1 MTESEV
7 GLENAFC
14 VSVMHMVDPS
24 TFWIT
29 EPLGENMSVARQE
42 LQHLEERLA
51 GHFRRSYSSQKG
63 NYTPDEEELVAVQHP
78 ETGRWHR
85 AEVGCVLHMSRGF
98 VYDVFLVDHGQS
110 LQVRSSAIREL
121 PGTCRSL
128 DYQAFQI
135 VLYGIVPTTVEMDY
149 DDMKMKRKVNNCW
162 TAAAFRFVK
171 TLLDES
177 VCCWVTYQSGN
188 ERKIC
193 GDLHIKLPTRI
204 ISLSSEL
211 CNKQYALLSEELF
224 VEALTTTK
232 NAKQSLFGKI
242 TSLQSPVDSF
252 DGSNKSTSPLSSQ
265 NDTTESSKHR
275 HIKDYI
281 REHNEQQARRE
292 NETVK
297 RIENWRRNIISSP
310 TNVEDYKDSFQDD
323 ESDNETPIGRGIS
336 SQRRKRREATPG
348 QNFSS
353 SKLEDSLNTSSSS
366 ETQSADESK
375 VSSMLDLLDLLSP
388 QSTNSPSAV
397 SQPSFGNTNT
407 SPSPVTY
414 LPAGTNIAN
423 CQQLM
428 APKNKTN
435 KSKANGTLNY
445 SFKCEKMSNQQK
457 HSTILDKPIFNGS
470 NIQTKKVHSP
480 VVNNSEFS
488 ERVTVKTEQRTLSLS
503 QFVQEKRNRTS
514 ENNRSK
520 IETNGS
526 VRSVVAEEEKPSHS
540 SNFIQDI
547 VNSVVK
553 TTQSKRQVLLDDI
566 KKTSLPA
573 DSIPEMKAVLPQV
586 ALKAL
591 LKRESSVNNVQQ
603 STPTNSAAG
612 LLPALSASSQLP
624 KLSAGHKI
632 ANRIQMSRI
641 LIHGNMGTRPIQSIA
656 EANFPKEIH
665 QALGKM
671 DFKNP
676 MRIQMYAWPAIM
688 RGHYTLL
695 VGPSQCGKTLS
706 YIVPLVSFM
715 HTPDIYSELQEGN
728 GPLVLVLCSNS
739 KSAHFIYDTCCK
751 LVALS
756 NLPDVQVQ
764 IAYGGGRE
772 QELKD
777 VLANGC
783 KILISTPRCFLR
795 LLQCSRHITN
805 VDRLAH
811 LVLDEVDVIA
821 NKFLPELKEILMVCK
836 KMLVQRAK
844 VTLPVQLIAASEK
857 WCPAVDQFSQY
868 ISQNFLV
875 CISGYLEA
883 AVYAKLRPKL
893 HVLSAA
899 DKPQVTL
906 EILDGHQGLYKTV
919 IICQTPAEVEEVV
932 PFLKSQ
938 CYQVLV
944 AHENMNS
951 YSNSEVRHCWKS
963 AIVPGAY
970 PVLVCTDDVL
980 PELDVCDALWLIHY
994 SLPQTKT
1001 GFGYRFSCLMNNYNN
1016 MFQKRA
1022 ENADSPEC
1030 TVHIFAD
1037 KDKNTKEL
1045 PEIVQFLKRLSVPI
1059 APDIEVKTVEIMQ
1072 QKEIGKCNAPLCYFV
1087 KAFGECMKRTSC
1099 ASRHVI
1105 LDSVDKSIN
1114 FPTCGEVKVKI
1125 LHVHNASHFS
1135 VRLLEHTDSTGNF
1148 VHIPDEYFSIC
1159 MTIYKHYSDEINRR
1173 LHGIPKIGDV
1183 CSVESKLNI
1192 YQRVEVT
1199 DIVKEDSS
1207 SIPEEVRVKFL
1218 DEGPYTTVKVFQLIA
1233 LPEELQHLPP
1243 QVVDVFLCN
1252 VMPCDLDTEWSETAN
1267 FRITDWIN
1275 KINKQEEEGKY
1286 LVGKIMLSAKN
1297 TLWLDP
1303 LECRSYLSSVDTQV
1317 MEFSL
1322 SKELVKC
1329 KLAVSNPDHLTKLYE
1344 LCRMGKLAIPNYE
1357 KVPAV
1362 KKMEPKTPAL
1372 PPPQW
1377 AYLDKETYQQVNF
1390 VFADSPQHF
1399 FVRQNKFHDSFQRLV
1414 NELQKCEKTK
1424 PKDFHLAKGV
1434 CCLGKFPEDGMWYRA
1449 QVLQML
1455 QGDRV
1460 SLFFVDHGDSA
1471 TVGMDDIAPITEK
1484 FITKLPFQAIEC
1496 SMAGITPADGDTWS
1510 EEAIDAL
1517 YDFTDSI
1524 IPFAKVFDAM
1534 PAKCTG
1540 GKMYKVLLIDTSTN
1554 VDIVLNKLFI
1564 EKNLARTVESEQ
1576 YWEGLSLV
1584 RKEEEEESDDDDSKD
1599 PDTEPNTQIVKLS
1612 DLDKVE
1618 SLPKTDMGDEN
1629 LNSFEDEGY
1638 DFQIDDMREFLLDM
1652 MGLNRK
1658 ESEPLPSIRPTP
1670 DSPDANSDIS
1680 EDTLTDVES
1689 EETDHEP
1696 ECIPSIISKTR
1707 IPQVLWLQD
1716 DCTVDL
1722 RIKLAGVKEY
1732 YLGWDINHTQFSTKM
1747 EKDIYEV
1754 TLDLYGPINVS
1765 SVRHE
1770 AKGLFVQIKMEK
1782 VVAGFQWPRLLRSR
1796 CKHPWLK
1803 LDIERYR
1810 GEGESD
1816 EEDVPKSNKATEELC
1831 SSDEKADISETAVT
1845 KSETILPDILVQC
1858 SDDDDN
1864 DSGSDVFE
1872 PNDGPYDP
1880 FDPLN

>member
-1 MTESEV
+1 
-7 GLENAFC
+7 
-14 VSVMHMVDPS
+14 
-24 TFWIT
+24 
-29 EPLGENMSVARQE
+29 
-42 LQHLEERLA
+42 
-51 GHFRRSYSSQKG
+51 
-63 NYTPDEEELVAVQHP
+63 
-78 ETGRWHR
+78 
-85 AEVGCVLHMSRGF
+85 
-98 VYDVFLVDHGQS
+98 
-110 LQVRSSAIREL
+110 
-121 PGTCRSL
+121 
-128 DYQAFQI
+128 
-135 VLYGIVPTTVEMDY
+135 
-149 DDMKMKRKVNNCW
+149 
-162 TAAAFRFVK
+162 
-171 TLLDES
+171 
-177 VCCWVTYQSGN
+177 
-188 ERKIC
+188 
-193 GDLHIKLPTRI
+193 
-204 ISLSSEL
+204 
-211 CNKQYALLSEELF
+211 
-224 VEALTTTK
+224 
-232 NAKQSLFGKI
+232 
-242 TSLQSPVDSF
+242 
-252 DGSNKSTSPLSSQ
+252 
-265 NDTTESSKHR
+265 
-275 HIKDYI
+275 
-281 REHNEQQARRE
+281 
-292 NETVK
+292 
-297 RIENWRRNIISSP
+297 
-310 TNVEDYKDSFQDD
+310 
-323 ESDNETPIGRGIS
+323 
-336 SQRRKRREATPG
+336 
-348 QNFSS
+348 
-353 SKLEDSLNTSSSS
+353 
-366 ETQSADESK
+366 
-375 VSSMLDLLDLLSP
+375 
-388 QSTNSPSAV
+388 
-397 SQPSFGNTNT
+397 
-407 SPSPVTY
+407 
-414 LPAGTNIAN
+414 
-423 CQQLM
+423 
-428 APKNKTN
+428 
-435 KSKANGTLNY
+435 
-445 SFKCEKMSNQQK
+445 
-457 HSTILDKPIFNGS
+457 
-470 NIQTKKVHSP
+470 
-480 VVNNSEFS
+480 
-488 ERVTVKTEQRTLSLS
+488 
-503 QFVQEKRNRTS
+503 
-514 ENNRSK
+514 
-520 IETNGS
+520 
-526 VRSVVAEEEKPSHS
+526 
-540 SNFIQDI
+540 
-547 VNSVVK
+547 
-553 TTQSKRQVLLDDI
+553 
-566 KKTSLPA
+566 
-573 DSIPEMKAVLPQV
+573 
-586 ALKAL
+586 
-591 LKRESSVNNVQQ
+591 
-603 STPTNSAAG
+603 

-715 HTPDIYSELQEGN
+715 LTPDIYSELQEGN

-811 LVLDEVDVIA
+811 LVLDEVDIIA
-821 NKFLPELKEILMVCK
+821 NKFLPEVCLKEILMVCK

-844 VTLPVQLIAASEK
+844 VTIPVQLIAASEK

-906 EILDGHQGLYKTV
+906 
-919 IICQTPAEVEEVV
+919 
-932 PFLKSQ
+932 
-938 CYQVLV
+938 
-944 AHENMNS
+944 
-951 YSNSEVRHCWKS
+951 EVRHCWKS

-1016 MFQKRA
+1016 MFRKRA

-1059 APDIEVKTVEIMQ
+1059 APDIEVKTVNISKLSLTTAMSLFHAVITPIASYGIELIWEKLTNNDLTKLENVKARFLKRVLGVGKQSPTRIVYVLAKESFFIEDLRLELMLPSTGPYQAHLETRRRKQEDIDPDFYCTSAMTDRKWTETCQDQRHVEIMQ

-1357 KVPAV
+1357 KGENSRIHHA
-1362 KKMEPKTPAL
+1362 
-1372 PPPQW
+1372 
-1377 AYLDKETYQQVNF
+1377 
-1390 VFADSPQHF
+1390 
-1399 FVRQNKFHDSFQRLV
+1399 R
-1414 NELQKCEKTK
+1414 
-1424 PKDFHLAKGV
+1424 
-1434 CCLGKFPEDGMWYRA
+1434 GM
-1449 QVLQML
+1449 L
-1455 QGDRV
+1455 
-1460 SLFFVDHGDSA
+1460 
-1471 TVGMDDIAPITEK
+1471 
-1484 FITKLPFQAIEC
+1484 
-1496 SMAGITPADGDTWS
+1496 
-1510 EEAIDAL
+1510 
-1517 YDFTDSI
+1517 
-1524 IPFAKVFDAM
+1524 
-1534 PAKCTG
+1534 
-1540 GKMYKVLLIDTSTN
+1540 LLI
-1554 VDIVLNKLFI
+1554 
-1564 EKNLARTVESEQ
+1564 
-1576 YWEGLSLV
+1576 
-1584 RKEEEEESDDDDSKD
+1584 
-1599 PDTEPNTQIVKLS
+1599 
-1612 DLDKVE
+1612 
-1618 SLPKTDMGDEN
+1618 
-1629 LNSFEDEGY
+1629 
-1638 DFQIDDMREFLLDM
+1638 
-1652 MGLNRK
+1652 
-1658 ESEPLPSIRPTP
+1658 
-1670 DSPDANSDIS
+1670 
-1680 EDTLTDVES
+1680 
-1689 EETDHEP
+1689 
-1696 ECIPSIISKTR
+1696 
-1707 IPQVLWLQD
+1707 
-1716 DCTVDL
+1716 
-1722 RIKLAGVKEY
+1722 
-1732 YLGWDINHTQFSTKM
+1732 
-1747 EKDIYEV
+1747 
-1754 TLDLYGPINVS
+1754 
-1765 SVRHE
+1765 
-1770 AKGLFVQIKMEK
+1770 
-1782 VVAGFQWPRLLRSR
+1782 LRSMF
-1796 CKHPWLK
+1796 LK
-1803 LDIERYR
+1803 LW
-1810 GEGESD
+1810 S
-1816 EEDVPKSNKATEELC
+1816 
-1831 SSDEKADISETAVT
+1831 AD
-1845 KSETILPDILVQC
+1845 D
-1858 SDDDDN
+1858 
-1864 DSGSDVFE
+1864 
-1872 PNDGPYDP
+1872 
-1880 FDPLN
+1880 